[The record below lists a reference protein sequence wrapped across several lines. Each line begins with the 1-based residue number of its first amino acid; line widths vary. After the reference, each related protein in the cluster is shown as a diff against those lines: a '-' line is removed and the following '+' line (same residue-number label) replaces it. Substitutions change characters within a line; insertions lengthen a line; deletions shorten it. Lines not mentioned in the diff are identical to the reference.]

1 MSVELRLLAYSVG
14 LLFVL
19 ILVQASAATRAQ
31 GAKVMAGNRDHL
43 PPPKPFQGRS
53 MRALQNHIEAMMMF
67 APLVLIA
74 AVQGIHTDLT
84 ELGARL
90 FFYGRVA
97 HGFTYLIGMPYL
109 RTAVWLVSVVGI
121 VMIFLALFGVV

>member
-14 LLFVL
+14 LLFAL

-31 GAKVMAGNRDHL
+31 GAKVMAGNRDDL

-74 AVQGIHTDLT
+74 AVQGIHTEMT

-90 FFYGRVA
+90 FFYGRIA
-97 HGFTYLIGMPYL
+97 HALTYLIGVPYL

-121 VMIFLALFGVV
+121 VMIFLALFGIV

>member
-1 MSVELRLLAYSVG
+1 MSVELRLLAYSVA

-19 ILVQASAATRAQ
+19 IMVQASAATRAQ
-31 GAKVMAGNRDHL
+31 GAKVMAGNRDDL
-43 PPPKPFQGRS
+43 PPPKPFQGRA
-53 MRALQNHIEAMMMF
+53 MRALQNHIEAMALF

-74 AVQGIHTDLT
+74 AVQDLSTDMT
-84 ELGARL
+84 VLGARL

-97 HGFTYLIGMPYL
+97 HAVTYLIGMPYL

-121 VMIFLALFGVV
+121 GLIFLSLFGIV